1 MSSMPQNFQDAV
13 LVTRLLGL
21 RYLWIDSLCIIQ
33 DSKSDWE
40 IEGSKMD
47 QVYKNAYV
55 TLAATSAATSHDGFL
70 QRNPAPENPIT
81 LAYYSRDRSL
91 CHSMVY
97 LAVNDG
103 HINPFER
110 SVDCAAW
117 NDRGWTF
124 QERYL
129 SQRVLYFCKDQAYF
143 ECHTVYETE
152 SNDPVPFVSMGS
164 IISPSNS
171 EVTSST
177 VSMELLDESALV
189 GVDER
194 NTEPVIEDVANLE
207 EGHTTDTIVRASNRL
222 YERWYR
228 LAAQYSN
235 RKLTYGSDKLPAI
248 SGLAREMAQSTHDE
262 YLAGI
267 WKGDLSQ
274 GLLWI
279 WRDNGD
285 ALRQPERYRGPSWS
299 WVSLDGQ
306 ITWQNREDPSNMLL
320 WGPQSE
326 PVLRFVEADIHT
338 PNDNPYG
345 WASKATLKVYAA
357 IVPVSIH
364 EGKVKSRFGHFPYD
378 LEHNG
383 VTIGA
388 GNLDPRDTNL
398 SSGNKWC
405 LQVEHQYQGDNTNED
420 TWSGLLLEGS
430 GGSFRRI
437 GVFYLLEGMTDFFKD
452 HEARTLDLI

>member
-1 MSSMPQNFQDAV
+1 
-13 LVTRLLGL
+13 
-21 RYLWIDSLCIIQ
+21 
-33 DSKSDWE
+33 
-40 IEGSKMD
+40 MD

-70 QRNPAPENPIT
+70 QRSPAPENPIT

-97 LAVNDG
+97 LAATDG
-103 HINPFER
+103 HINSFEK

-129 SQRVLYFCKDQAYF
+129 SQRVLHFCKDQAYF
-143 ECHTVYETE
+143 ECHTVYKTE
-152 SNDPVPFVSMGS
+152 SNDPVPFVPMGS
-164 IISPSNS
+164 TISPSDS

-177 VSMELLDESALV
+177 VSVELLDQSDLV

-194 NTEPVIEDVANLE
+194 DTELVIDNVGSLE
-207 EGHTTDTIVRASNRL
+207 EGYATDTIVHASNRI
-222 YERWYR
+222 YERWYK

-235 RKLTYGSDKLPAI
+235 RKLTYESDKLPAI

-279 WRDNGD
+279 WRDGGE

-306 ITWQNREDPSNMLL
+306 ITWPNRWDSSKWVPL
-320 WGPQSE
+320 GPQSE
-326 PVLRFVEADIHT
+326 IALRFVEADIRT

-345 WASKATLKVYAA
+345 RASKATLKVDAA
-357 IVPVSIH
+357 IVPIIIH
-364 EGKVKSRFGHFPYD
+364 EGKAKKRFGDFPYD

-383 VTIGA
+383 VTIGVGIWIHGIPNFPQA
-388 GNLDPRDTNL
+388 T
-398 SSGNKWC
+398 
-405 LQVEHQYQGDNTNED
+405 
-420 TWSGLLLEGS
+420 
-430 GGSFRRI
+430 I
-437 GVFYLLEGMTDFFKD
+437 GVCKSN
-452 HEARTLDLI
+452 ASIKATLPTRLYGLVCFWKGAE

>member
-1 MSSMPQNFQDAV
+1 MFSMPQNFQDAV

-55 TLAATSAATSHDGFL
+55 TLAATSAATTHDGFL

-91 CHSMVY
+91 CHGMVY
-97 LAVNDG
+97 LAATDG
-103 HINPFER
+103 HTNPFEK

-129 SQRVLYFCKDQAYF
+129 SQRVLHFCKDQAYF
-143 ECHTVYETE
+143 ECHTVYKTE
-152 SNDPVPFVSMGS
+152 SNDPVPFVPMGS
-164 IISPSNS
+164 TISPSDS
-171 EVTSST
+171 EVTSPT
-177 VSMELLDESALV
+177 VSLELLDESDLV

-194 NTEPVIEDVANLE
+194 TTEPVIENVANWK
-207 EGHTTDTIVRASNRL
+207 EGYTTDTIVHASNRI
-222 YERWYR
+222 YERWYK

-235 RKLTYGSDKLPAI
+235 RKLTYESDKLPAI

-279 WRDNGD
+279 WRDGGE

-306 ITWQNREDPSNMLL
+306 ITWPNRRNSSKWLL
-320 WGPQSE
+320 LGPQSE
-326 PVLRFVEADIHT
+326 VVLRFVEADIYT

-345 WASKATLKVYAA
+345 RASKATLKVYAA
-357 IVPVSIH
+357 IVPVLIRES
-364 EGKVKSRFGHFPYD
+364 KAKQRFGDFPYD

-383 VTIGA
+383 VTIGF
-388 GNLDPRDTNL
+388 GNLDPRDTICSPGDN
-398 SSGNKWC
+398 WC
-405 LQVEHQYQGDNTNED
+405 LQVERQYEGDTKYE
-420 TWSGLLLEGS
+420 TIWSGLLLEGS
-430 GGSFRRI
+430 GVTFRRI
-437 GVFYLLEGMTDFFKD
+437 GVFYLLEEMINFFED
-452 HEARTLDLI
+452 YEARTLDLI